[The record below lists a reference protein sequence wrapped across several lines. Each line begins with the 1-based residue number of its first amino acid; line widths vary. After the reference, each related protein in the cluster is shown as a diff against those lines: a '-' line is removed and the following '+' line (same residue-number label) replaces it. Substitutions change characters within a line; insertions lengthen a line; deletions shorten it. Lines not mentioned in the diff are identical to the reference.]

1 MSALIERSLAARR
14 ESKRIEFKEEFS
26 GSKRSWCE
34 LLKDVFALSN
44 SGGGI
49 ILFGVDD
56 SGHPTGSEL
65 GSILNLDPADFTN
78 KVQSYT
84 GHNFS
89 EFEIFEAE
97 KNCVKVACLLI
108 DSASSLL
115 VPNKP
120 GTYPEDDRK
129 QGRAFSVG
137 VVYMRHGAISA
148 PATTKDLADY
158 VERRLREERK
168 LLLGQVQKVVRSS
181 SKRKRQSDDVVVT
194 TDPEATAVRLT
205 ENEDAP
211 EYRLVDPDTTHP
223 YRLME
228 LVTRVN
234 ERLPKDHQ
242 INRQDI
248 RAIRFVYDIDDQPMY
263 TYKPVHGSRI
273 YSQQFVDWIVSK
285 YEQGRYFFQR
295 TRAANRR
302 KRRLGPLYRAPF
314 TDRP

>member
-1 MSALIERSLAARR
+1 MSALIERSLAAQR

-49 ILFGVDD
+49 ILFGVNN
-56 SGHPTGSEL
+56 SGNPTGSEL

-78 KVQSYT
+78 KVLSYT
-84 GHNFS
+84 GYNFS
-89 EFEIFEAE
+89 EFEIFQAE
-97 KNCVKVACLLI
+97 KNGVKVACLLI
-108 DSASSLL
+108 DAASCLL
-115 VPNKP
+115 VPNRP
-120 GTYPEDDRK
+120 GTYPEDDGK

-137 VVYMRHGAISA
+137 VVYMRHGAKSA
-148 PATTKDLADY
+148 PSTIKDLADY
-158 VERRLREERK
+158 VERQLREERK
-168 LLLGQVQKVVRSS
+168 LLLGQLQKVVRSS
-181 SKRKRQSDDVVVT
+181 SKRKRQSGEVVVT

-234 ERLPKDHQ
+234 ERLPDEHQ
-242 INRQDI
+242 INSHDPQ
-248 RAIRFVYDIDDQPMY
+248 AIRSVYDIDDQPTY
-263 TYKPVHGSRI
+263 TYKPAHGSRI
-273 YSQQFVDWIVSK
+273 YSQQFADWIVSK
-285 YEQGRYFFQR
+285 FEQDRYFFRR

-302 KRRLGPLYRAPF
+302 KRRLGPLYHASIGL
-314 TDRP
+314 DQ